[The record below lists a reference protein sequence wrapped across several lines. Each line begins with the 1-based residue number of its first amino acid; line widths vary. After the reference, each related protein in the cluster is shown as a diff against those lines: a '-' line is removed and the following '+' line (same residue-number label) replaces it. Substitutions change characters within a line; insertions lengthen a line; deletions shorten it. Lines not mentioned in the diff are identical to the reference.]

1 MDAIKRHIMKKNPSL
16 TKEEA
21 EEKAQEIWENYK
33 SANKEMLDKR
43 EKEHQ
48 EALNRS
54 INDEFGELATELRYN
69 GELKD
74 DDLKNYLGDIP
85 VEIWDPIKKEWRPK
99 VKPKKINKEQ

>member
-1 MDAIKRHIMKKNPSL
+1 VDSIVRHLVKKNPSL

-21 EEKAQEIWENYK
+21 EKKAREIWENYK

-54 INDEFGELATELRYN
+54 INDELGGLATELRYN
-69 GELKD
+69 GELKGD
-74 DDLKNYLGDIP
+74 ELKDYLGDNP
-85 VEIWDPIKKEWRPK
+85 VEIWDPVKKEW
-99 VKPKKINKEQ
+99 ILKE